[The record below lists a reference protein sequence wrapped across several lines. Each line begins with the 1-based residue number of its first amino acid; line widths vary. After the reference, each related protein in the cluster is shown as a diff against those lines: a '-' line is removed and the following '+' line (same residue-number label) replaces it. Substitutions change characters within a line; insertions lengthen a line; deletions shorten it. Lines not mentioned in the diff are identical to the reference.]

1 MDYVTTTPVV
11 RFLPL
16 FGDTQLPER
25 ATPGSAGADL
35 FAYLTREVIVNR
47 AHVGIPVHEFVERR
61 LDDSVYVVLRPGD
74 KALIPLGF
82 KAAIPDGYEAQIRP
96 RSGLSLKTGLD
107 IPNSPGTID
116 SDYREEW
123 GVIVKN
129 AGEQDIT
136 INHGDRIAQVVFARV
151 GLVAFEEVSSLE
163 STERSGGF
171 GSTGV

>member
-11 RFLPL
+11 RFLRF

-35 FAYLTREVIVNR
+35 FAHLKDRTVKFHDARSGEIFTVALVD
-47 AHVGIPVHEFVERR
+47 HV
-61 LDDSVYVVLRPGD
+61 LLLPGD
-74 KALIPLGF
+74 RAIVPLGF
-82 KAAIPDGYEAQIRP
+82 KAALPDGYEAQIRP
-96 RSGLSLKTGLD
+96 RSGLSFKTGLD

-123 GVIVKN
+123 AVIVKN
-129 AGEQDIT
+129 AGEQDIK

-151 GLVAFEEVSSLE
+151 GLLAFEEVDSLE